1 MSWKPSRRFWDAVI
15 VAPEG
20 AGFTVRLDAKGLR
33 TPGQAPLVVPT
44 APLAEA
50 IAGEWRAIEEKIDPE
65 RLPLTKAANT
75 AIDRVARER
84 AAVIDT
90 IAAYGDA
97 DLLCYRAEEPEGL
110 RARQEAIWDPWLDWS
125 AATLAAPLSP
135 VAGIMHRPQSPDSLA
150 ALRAEVAR
158 YDALGL
164 TALHDLVTLSGSLV
178 LGLAVARRDLDG
190 AEAWEIARLDETWQI
205 EQWGADDDAERLAAA
220 RRASFLRAETILN
233 LLGSAR
239 FLPKEH

>member
-1 MSWKPSRRFWDAVI
+1 MSWKPRRKFWEEVT
-15 VAPEG
+15 VAPE
-20 AGFTVRLDAKGLR
+20 AEGFTVRLDAKSLR
-33 TPGQAPLVVPT
+33 TPAQAPLVVPT
-44 APLAEA
+44 EPLAEA
-50 IAGEWRAIEEKIDPE
+50 IADEWRAIEAKIDPE
-65 RLPLTKAANT
+65 RLPFTKAANT

-97 DLLCYRAEEPEGL
+97 DLLCYRAVEPEEL
-110 RARQEAIWDPWLDWS
+110 RARQDALWEPWLGWS
-125 AATLAAPLSP
+125 KAVLGAPLEP
-135 VAGIMHRPQSPDSLA
+135 VAGVMHRAQAPESLA

-178 LGLAVARRDLDG
+178 LGLAVARRDL
-190 AEAWEIARLDETWQI
+190 AAEEAWDIARLDENWQI
-205 EQWGADDDAERLAAA
+205 EQWGADEDAEQLAAA
-220 RRASFLRAETILN
+220 RRASFLRAESILN

-239 FLPKEH
+239 FLPNSR